1 MVQVSLLIIKIPVVG
16 LMALCLSA
24 TSGYAQ
30 TYQQLSIYISADRTN
45 ARSSGES
52 IEQGLRTALSEVDYK
67 LGRYPVTVKVLD
79 HKGSTPRATKHLN
92 QYNQDT
98 SALALFSG
106 LHSPPLL
113 ANLELI
119 HKNKILI
126 LDPWAAATPI
136 TRYPHLPN
144 WVFRLSIDDS
154 KAGYV
159 ITKFAIEKSK
169 ISKPTLLLEQTGWG
183 KANKKTMS
191 SALKQFDLKP
201 NGITWFNWGISKEI
215 AIAYLQK
222 IKLEGADSIFLVA
235 NSTEGKTI
243 VAAMESLAPENRLP
257 IFSHWGI
264 TGGDFPEIITHN
276 IRKNISLDF
285 IQTRFSFLNPL
296 NKFQQKVFHQA
307 SNIFPKTIKKPI
319 DIKAPTGFIHT
330 YDLTKILIAAFDQ
343 AAKNNLITGKIETDR
358 KIIRSTL
365 ENITSPIKGLIK
377 TYRKPFSKYS
387 KNNQDAHEALEIN
400 DFTMAYYEES
410 NGIRLH
416 AN

>member
-1 MVQVSLLIIKIPVVG
+1 MHVRQLIIKTSIRG
-16 LMALCLSA
+16 LIAFYLSA
-24 TSGYAQ
+24 THGYAQ
-30 TYQQLSIYISADRTN
+30 AYQQLSIYISADQTN
-45 ARSSGES
+45 ARSSGVS

-67 LGRYPVTVKVLD
+67 LGNYPVTVKVLD

-92 QYNQDT
+92 LYSQDT

-106 LHSPPLL
+106 LHSPPLI

-119 HKNKILI
+119 HRKKILV

-136 TRYPHLPN
+136 TRYPHPPN

-159 ITKFAIEKSK
+159 MTKFAIEKEN
-169 ISKPTLLLEQTGWG
+169 ISKPALLLEKTGWG
-183 KANKKTMS
+183 KANQKTLS
-191 SALKQFDLKP
+191 SALKTFNLRE
-201 NGITWFNWGISKEI
+201 NSVTWFNWGISKER

-222 IKLEGADSIFLVA
+222 IKFEGADSIFLVA
-235 NSTEGKTI
+235 NSTEGKI
-243 VAAMESLAPENRLP
+243 IIAAMESLAPKNRLP

-296 NKFQQKVFHQA
+296 NIYQQRVFNQA
-307 SNIFPKTIKKPI
+307 KNIYPNTIKKPI

-330 YDLTKILIAAFDQ
+330 YDLTKILITAFNQ
-343 AAKNNLITGKIETDR
+343 ASTNGLITGIITKDR
-358 KIIRSTL
+358 EILRSTL
-365 ENITSPIKGLIK
+365 ENINTPIKGLIK
-377 TYRKPFSKYS
+377 TYRKPFSEYS
-387 KNNQDAHEALEIN
+387 ETNKDAHEALNIN
-400 DFTMAYYEES
+400 DFSMAYYGKL
-410 NGIRLH
+410 NGIH
-416 AN
+416 IHEK

>member
-1 MVQVSLLIIKIPVVG
+1 MLHVRQLIIENAIWG
-16 LMALCLSA
+16 LIVFCLS
-24 TSGYAQ
+24 TTYGYAQ
-30 TYQQLSIYISADRTN
+30 TYEQLSIYISADQTN
-45 ARSSGES
+45 ARSSGKS
-52 IEQGLRTALSEVDYK
+52 IEQGLRTALSEVGYK
-67 LGRYPVTVKVLD
+67 LGKYPVTVKVLD

-92 QYNQDT
+92 LYNQDT
-98 SALALFSG
+98 TALALFSG

-119 HKNKILI
+119 HKNQILV

-136 TRYPHLPN
+136 TRYPHVPN

-159 ITKFAIEKSK
+159 ITKFAIEKTK
-169 ISKPTLLLEQTGWG
+169 ISKPELLLEQTGWG

-191 SALKQFDLKP
+191 AALQKFNLKP
-201 NGITWFNWGISKEI
+201 NGVTWFNWGISKER

-243 VAAMESLAPENRLP
+243 VAAMESLAPKNRLP

-276 IRKNISLDF
+276 IRNKISLDF
-285 IQTRFSFLNPL
+285 IQTRFSFLNSL
-296 NKFQQKVFHQA
+296 NKFQQKVFDQA

-330 YDLTKILIAAFDQ
+330 YDLTRIFIAAFEQ
-343 AAKNNLITGKIETDR
+343 ASINNLITGKIEIDR
-358 KIIRSTL
+358 EIIRSTL
-365 ENITSPIKGLIK
+365 ENINSPVKGLIK
-377 TYRKPFSKYS
+377 TYRNPFSEYS
-387 KNNQDAHEALEIN
+387 EKNQDAHEALGIN
-400 DFTMAYYEES
+400 DLTMAYYEES

-416 AN
+416 GN